1 MAYMPQSYVDGM
13 YATLLTVKD
22 KFILCFQNLSSGGN
36 ALIGGDIPTAG
47 QFIYLAGVYGL
58 QANAAL
64 TWSPANYN
72 FRYFNNLAMQWIQD
86 HLNDSPSATVTLQA
100 MIDALF
106 AGQYSEYVDWLG
118 IQWAIQQVLW
128 DQPFFPEK
136 YNDIVNRVRT

>member
-1 MAYMPQSYVDGM
+1 MPQSYVDGM
-13 YATLLTVKD
+13 YSTLDTVRA
-22 KFILCFQNLSSGGN
+22 KFISCFQNLSSGGN

-47 QFIYLAGVYGL
+47 DFIHLAGVYGL

-86 HLNDSPSATVTLQA
+86 HLNDSPSASVTLQA

-106 AGQYSEYVDWLG
+106 DGEYREYVDWQG
-118 IQWAIQQVLW
+118 IMWAIQQVLW
-128 DQPFFPEK
+128 DQPFFPAK
-136 YNDIVNRVRT
+136 YTEIVNRVRT